1 MAYRPDWMHSVKQW
15 ALEGRDMYYNGDNLS
30 LTKEQK
36 WPAIIDTGSSNFGV
50 PDATFQKLRDKWEK
64 DLGSKGLDCVNDDNF
79 CQVMTPCNEIAPK
92 LKPVGIQ
99 IADVTFEMQPE
110 LYLHQAEGTRCQ
122 FAIHSNQMKGSSG
135 NLYLIGDT
143 LLRHL
148 YQVYDFENETISLG
162 INTHSEGKVKMY
174 EPGKKPNDG

>member
-1 MAYRPDWMHSVKQW
+1 MHSVKQW

-99 IADVTFEMQPE
+99 IADVTFEM
-110 LYLHQAEGTRCQ
+110 
-122 FAIHSNQMKGSSG
+122 
-135 NLYLIGDT
+135 
-143 LLRHL
+143 
-148 YQVYDFENETISLG
+148 
-162 INTHSEGKVKMY
+162 
-174 EPGKKPNDG
+174 